1 MLSPAPLAQGKGKH
15 SGSSYMLCPLPQI
28 HFQQLPYTPT
38 KSPHTKACALYK
50 YLSCVLSAEDP
61 QVEGSAQSGWFSLQM
76 GPVGHL
82 RLQLDLHA
90 NSRVPQPALHSLRE
104 GPECFLGPR

>member
-50 YLSCVLSAEDP
+50 YLSCVLKGLEEMK
-61 QVEGSAQSGWFSLQM
+61 EGRGEENSMQPSSNRCLLCSEKM
-76 GPVGHL
+76 GKGKVM
-82 RLQLDLHA
+82 
-90 NSRVPQPALHSLRE
+90 
-104 GPECFLGPR
+104 